1 MISGLQILPAVKENE
16 NYALDLLEI
25 DPDSELI
32 TLLRDAQDEYGE
44 HEPERGVKMY
54 TTSGYTEVTRT
65 QLGDPIEWI
74 NSKAVKKTL
83 ELYISGS
90 WRNNSIVYYLMNCPD
105 NIRIYLNWS

>member
-25 DPDSELI
+25 EPDAELI
-32 TLLRDAQDEYGE
+32 TLLRDAQEESGE
-44 HEPERGVKMY
+44 HEPEGGVKMY
-54 TTSGYTEVTRT
+54 TTDGYTIVTRT

-74 NSKAVKKTL
+74 SGRVAKDAL
-83 ELYISGS
+83 QYYIGGH
-90 WRNNSIVYYLMNCPD
+90 WRNNSIVAYLMNCPN